1 MPLQFLGEVGVYVPK
16 RDAVK
21 FTALHGEN
29 PVACYAKRSALM
41 AFGCHAYDDPMTIL
55 RVFEKHRAIL
65 ERSAALKHAEGGLGE
80 VIVSGHDLKAIS
92 IHPDESVAAKPA

>member
-21 FTALHGEN
+21 FTALHGDH

-55 RVFEKHRAIL
+55 RVFEKNRAIL
-65 ERSAALKHAEGGLGE
+65 ERSAALKHAEAGRGE
-80 VIVSGHDLKAIS
+80 IVVSGQDLKAIGN
-92 IHPDESVAAKPA
+92 HPDKRVDVKPA